1 MSSHL
6 ESTPNEVQF
15 ELIWGAQEQEWALQA
30 ESTAERG
37 AQQPEKG
44 EWVEVARILGCRE
57 QGVRQG
63 RTWATEPGGGQ
74 PARAPAV
81 ASGRRPVNCGK
92 QLKFLSKGM
101 HEG

>member
-44 EWVEVARILGCRE
+44 EWVEVARILGCRAGCGAGADLGHRARRGPTCE
-57 QGVRQG
+57 G
-63 RTWATEPGGGQ
+63 PGGGIWTS
-74 PARAPAV
+74 PCKLRETV
-81 ASGRRPVNCGK
+81 EVFK
-92 QLKFLSKGM
+92 
-101 HEG
+101 